1 MFFGS
6 FDCQHESILKVI
18 GRQLTTLYLP
28 VLTNMS
34 ETSWGNLV
42 GKEGQAKKVEYLGR
56 LATFV
61 TTLDG
66 AQESIDERIVLKSS
80 EKIDLSQINTSSDYL
95 SLASSPESLS
105 HVEDCVKLWM
115 RQIEVILAESEQI
128 RREADN
134 IGPRAELDYWK
145 KRTSKFN
152 YLLDQVKSHE
162 VIKK

>member
-1 MFFGS
+1 
-6 FDCQHESILKVI
+6 VI
-18 GRQLTTLYLP
+18 GRQLTTLFLP

-34 ETSWGNLV
+34 DANWGNLV
-42 GKEGQAKKVEYLGR
+42 GKESQATKMEYLSR
-56 LATFV
+56 LNTFV
-61 TTLDG
+61 ATLDG

-80 EKIDLSQINTSSDYL
+80 EKIDWSQINTSSDYL
-95 SLASSPESLS
+95 LIASSPESLS

-115 RQIEVILAESEQI
+115 RQIEIILAESEQI

-162 VIKK
+162 VILILIIVNAKSI